1 MNMFKL
7 TDPEGYLRNS
17 DGVIVFVSKSKNK
30 KNISILIP
38 IYKLIFILDED

>member
-1 MNMFKL
+1 MNMSKL

-30 KNISILIP
+30 KKYININSHLQI
-38 IYKLIFILDED
+38 KLYS